1 MVEWR
6 ITIGN
11 FLEKRRIKVQKKED
25 ENFQYFMQNNYRFQI
40 LITKTSIISDNQ
52 NPVFILIY
60 TIFPQI

>member
-40 LITKTSIISDNQ
+40 LITKTSIISVNQ

-60 TIFPQI
+60 TIFLQI